1 MNRFIAVAALFV
13 VALGMFATTN
23 ASAAVIT
30 YTTFMDGPSE
40 PNASL
45 GTGNATVTYDDSL
58 HTMRVQASFSGL
70 TGDSTAAH
78 IHAATAA
85 PFTGT
90 AGVATRTPT
99 FAGLPTGVKAGSWD
113 ETYDL
118 TLNTSWNPSYITANG
133 GTPATAETA
142 FFNAMNANKAYFQ
155 IHSSAFPGGEI
166 RGFMV
171 PEPGALTLLG
181 VVGLGAAI
189 RRRRAG

>member
-1 MNRFIAVAALFV
+1 MDRFRIALAALV
-13 VALGMFATTN
+13 FAAVGTFAATS
-23 ASAAVIT
+23 SAAVIT

-45 GTGNATVTYDDSL
+45 GTGHATVTYNDTA
-58 HTMRVQASFSGL
+58 HTMRVQADFTGL
-70 TGDSTAAH
+70 TGTSTAAH

-99 FAGLPTGVKAGSWD
+99 FAGLPTGVTAGSWD

-118 TLNTSWNPSYITANG
+118 TLTTSWNASYISANG
-133 GTPATAETA
+133 GSPATAETA

-171 PEPGALTLLG
+171 PEPGAMTLLG
-181 VVGLGAAI
+181 AAAIGAII
-189 RRRRAG
+189 RRRRAV